1 MSNHQFTVKQISN
14 FIKRNKDK
22 KGWLNA
28 RDVRSGNMS
37 SAETRKLMYSICN
50 NYKIAFDNELVFQ
63 DERYEICFEL
73 NQKDRM
79 IEDLDRFDCI
89 VLTDI
94 AMMDIPSKSLINN
107 KTTPSEF
114 SHWKYLLG
122 DFIRVFKALCRYQNG
137 QSIDNFEYF
146 DSFKYPDYSD
156 VIYDTE
162 GRSKEEDEET
172 YRKNVE
178 LHKKDIKKH
187 LLLNVRKFISM
198 YKALRIGW
206 KEIKDFYPD
215 ITYNTFF
222 IAILRGHYDERF
234 VHPISCLT
242 SPEQQIVHSRKT
254 VTLSN
259 FHGNIKR
266 ELERLSEEENPDD
279 SDRELYKL
287 TLEQYNREP
296 HSQGFENAFAMLKK
310 VAQKDPQVMQILM
323 DFYQALSIVGR
334 FSEQSMDE
342 NFAKFLERDGI
353 GDFVLDYDPK
363 SNDASAVDRV
373 LYQIKDVMRASN
385 DPRVRAAVSDWVEA
399 TSKSLNFDVKI
410 SRRNEQRSKKDKALT
425 LDLLLFNRKN
435 R

>member
-1 MSNHQFTVKQISN
+1 MSNHQFTDKQISN

-22 KGWLNA
+22 KGWLNT

-37 SAETRKLMYSICN
+37 SSETRKLMYLICN
-50 NYKIAFDNELVFQ
+50 NHKIAFDNKIAFQ
-63 DERYEICFEL
+63 DDRYQICFEL
-73 NQKDRM
+73 DQKDRM
-79 IEDLDRFDCI
+79 IEELARFDHI
-89 VLTDI
+89 VLTDV

-122 DFIRVFKALCRYQNG
+122 DFIRIFKAFCRYQNG
-137 QSIDNFEYF
+137 QSIDDFEYF
-146 DSFKYPDYSD
+146 EDFEYPDYSD
-156 VIYDTE
+156 IIGNVDK
-162 GRSKEEDEET
+162 SLDEEDEKT
-172 YRKNVE
+172 YKKNVE

-187 LLLNVRKFISM
+187 LLLKVRKFISM

-222 IAILRGHYDERF
+222 IAILREHYDERF
-234 VHPISCLT
+234 VHPISCLN

-266 ELERLSEEENPDD
+266 ELERLSEEENLDN

-296 HSQGFENAFAMLKK
+296 HGQGFENAFDVLKK

-323 DFYQALSIVGR
+323 DFYHALSIVGR
-334 FSEQSMDE
+334 FSEQSIDE

-399 TSKSLNFDVKI
+399 TSKSLNFDVTI
-410 SRRNEQRSKKDKALT
+410 SRRNEQKSKKDKALT
-425 LDLLLFNRKN
+425 LDLLLFSRKN

>member
-1 MSNHQFTVKQISN
+1 MSNHQFTDKQISN

-22 KGWLNA
+22 KGWLNT

-37 SAETRKLMYSICN
+37 SSETRKLMYLICN
-50 NYKIAFDNELVFQ
+50 AYKIAFDNRIAFQ
-63 DERYEICFEL
+63 DDRYQICFEL
-73 NQKDRM
+73 DQKDRM
-79 IEDLDRFDCI
+79 IEELDRFDHI
-89 VLTDI
+89 VLTDV
-94 AMMDIPSKSLINN
+94 AMMDIPSKYLISN

-114 SHWKYLLG
+114 SYWKYLLG
-122 DFIRVFKALCRYQNG
+122 DFIRMFKALCRYQNG
-137 QSIDNFEYF
+137 QSIDDFEYF
-146 DSFKYPDYSD
+146 ENFDYSD
-156 VIYDTE
+156 IIGDAGE
-162 GRSKEEDEET
+162 NLDEEDEKT
-172 YRKNVE
+172 YKKNVE
-178 LHKKDIKKH
+178 LYKKDVKEH
-187 LLLNVRKFISM
+187 LMLKVRKFISM

-215 ITYNTFF
+215 ITYNNFF
-222 IAILRGHYDERF
+222 IAILREHYNERF
-234 VHPISCLT
+234 LHLISYS
-242 SPEQQIVHSRKT
+242 SPPEKQIVHSRKT

-259 FHGNIKR
+259 FRENIQR
-266 ELERLSEEENPDD
+266 ELERLSKEENLDN
-279 SDRELYKL
+279 SDRESYRS
-287 TLEQYNREP
+287 TLEEYNREP
-296 HSQGFENAFAMLKK
+296 HGQGFENAFAVLKK

-323 DFYQALSIVGR
+323 DFYHALSIVGR
-334 FSEQSMDE
+334 FLEQSIDE

-410 SRRNEQRSKKDKALT
+410 SRRNEQKSKKDKALT